1 MLKDS
6 TDVPAPTLRDML
18 TTAIERAGGMT
29 FSSRP
34 VGLIE
39 ALQSADVDVWFEA
52 ANALTELTQG
62 FSAAVTRDERFLG
75 ESVRMLRNGGGGGQ
89 GFYPNFLGSPLL
101 IQALKTGSAEA
112 AVGWLQEIIETKVA
126 TGKTIQTLWGVPV
139 TRAIDLTPQVRIVP
153 IEELPDSEQ
162 KRYLL
167 QRNFR
172 SNANSLATMLEYLPL
187 QSALVTE
194 RAISPLLYDPEDGH
208 PIENY
213 IDTDNLLKEI
223 ALVLTVVGPRM
234 AIPGLQWFEF
244 DNPDFVIGHGYTTK
258 ILEVLPLRVNQDPP
272 LDEDEAKQIVGS
284 YLALSGETRKLVRVA
299 LQRIG
304 QAMRRHNAG
313 DAAVELSTAFEA
325 LLGDKATQEMTHK
338 VRVRSVRLIGGSD
351 AIRRA
356 NATVMS
362 RAYKIRSALVHT
374 GEVDENATETLDGER
389 VPVRQII
396 DRALL
401 LCVDLVKIII
411 RRGEIPD
418 WSLFDITE
426 QHPGGNERANG

>member
-1 MLKDS
+1 MCKDS
-6 TDVPAPTLRDML
+6 MDVPAPTLRDML
-18 TTAIERAGGMT
+18 TTAIEQAQTLT

-34 VGLIE
+34 VGLVE
-39 ALQSADVDVWFEA
+39 ALQSADIDVWYEA
-52 ANALTELTQG
+52 GNALTELSKG
-62 FSAAVTRDERFLG
+62 LSAAVTRDERFLG
-75 ESVRMLRNGGGGGQ
+75 DSVRMLRNGWGGGL

-101 IQALKTGSAEA
+101 LQALKTGSADA
-112 AVGWLQEIIETKVA
+112 AIGWLQEIIETNVA
-126 TGKTIQTLWGVPV
+126 TGRTIQTLWGVPV
-139 TRAIDLTPQVRIVP
+139 KRAVDLTPQVRIVP

-162 KRYLL
+162 KRHLL

-172 SNANSLATMLEYLPL
+172 SDPSALATMLEHLPL
-187 QSALVTE
+187 QSALVTD
-194 RAISPLLYDPEDGH
+194 RSISPLLYDPNDGH
-208 PIENY
+208 PNENY

-244 DNPDFVIGHGYTTK
+244 DNPDFTIGHGYTTK
-258 ILEVLPLRVNQDPP
+258 ILEVLPLRVNEDPP
-272 LDEDEAKQIVGS
+272 LDEDEAKQIVGA
-284 YLALSGETRKLVRVA
+284 YLALSGKTRKLVRVA

-304 QAMRRHNAG
+304 QAMRRHNVG

-325 LLGDKATQEMTHK
+325 LLGDEATQEMTHK
-338 VRVRSVRLIGGSD
+338 VRVRSVRLIGGPD

-356 NATVMS
+356 NAAVMKK
-362 RAYKIRSALVHT
+362 AYDVRSKLVHT
-374 GEVDENATETLDGER
+374 GTVDETATEALDGER

-401 LCVDLVKIII
+401 LCVELVKIII

-426 QHPGGNERANG
+426 QRE